1 METFNK
7 TIKKLTDKDYD
18 ELRNAVA
25 GGKNSKPYIL
35 LEAARTQ
42 NYSDSE
48 MFEKLEVNQSAY
60 YTMKSRLNQKIA
72 TYFSRK
78 VDNPISVLKEEV
90 GRIPAMPGGI
100 LPYWRGGGVRYS
112 VSVPVVIGFD
122 AVKMARIIQLF

>member
-7 TIKKLTDKDYD
+7 TIKKLTDKDYE

-25 GGKNSKPYIL
+25 GGKSSKPYIL
-35 LEAARTQ
+35 LEAARIQ

-78 VDNPISVLKEEV
+78 VHNPISVIKEEV
-90 GRIPAMPGGI
+90 GRIPAM
-100 LPYWRGGGVRYS
+100 
-112 VSVPVVIGFD
+112 
-122 AVKMARIIQLF
+122 LFT